1 MPTPAQ
7 IDEQINH
14 ERDAIAQGLKRLRD
28 NTKKLEEKDY
38 SSASIYGGTTLQVLI
53 PKLSKRIEDTS
64 NRLHEGKVGVKFKD
78 LKPFLSVLSSNS
90 CAAITCKIA
99 IDKIFGRHETSNHV
113 TNIAAAIGF
122 GIEKECQM
130 LYYESKVPALL
141 QTLKN
146 NYWHKATG
154 TDYKVKKIQTL
165 MNRYEVAPW
174 EA

>member
-1 MPTPAQ
+1 MLTKSNLADQ
-7 IDEQINH
+7 VQL
-14 ERDAIAQGLKRLRD
+14 ERDQIRLGKEKLYG
-28 NTKKLEEKDY
+28 NTQKLEEQNY
-38 SSASIYGGTTLQVLI
+38 ASASIYGATTLQVLI

-130 LYYESKVPALL
+130 LYYEDKVPALL

-146 NYWHKATG
+146 N
-154 TDYKVKKIQTL
+154 
-165 MNRYEVAPW
+165 
-174 EA
+174 